1 MIPQNQH
8 SAGMSKTSTQIN
20 SPHWPLTDL
29 AASLPASV
37 PFIGPETIERQT
49 GIPFAARLGANEQ
62 RFGPSP
68 LAVRAMAQAAGDAWM
83 YGDPEN
89 HDLKAALAMRQGC
102 TPAHIVLGE
111 GVDGLLGLIV
121 RLCVAAGD
129 AVVTSRGTYPTFN
142 YHVTGFGGA
151 LHLAPYAGDASD
163 PQALVDLAH
172 RVGAKLVYIAN
183 PDNPMGSHHSADAI
197 RAMLDA
203 LPPQT
208 LLILDEAYIEFAPT
222 GTAPDIAPDDPRLI
236 RFRSFSKAYGL
247 AGIRL
252 GYGICAPDLARAFD
266 RVRNHFG
273 LGRIVQAGGL
283 AALGDTAHLA
293 HVLAGSVAARAR
305 IAQIADENGLRALPS
320 ATNFTCVD
328 LGRDGADTRRVLENL
343 AQGGIFVRMPSAA
356 PQDRC
361 LRISHGTAAD
371 LVLLAQA
378 LPRAL

>member
-1 MIPQNQH
+1 
-8 SAGMSKTSTQIN
+8 MSKTPPHIN
-20 SPHWPLTDL
+20 HTHWPLTDL
-29 AASLPASV
+29 AAALPATT
-37 PFIGPETIERQT
+37 PFVGPEAIERQM
-49 GIPFAARLGANEQ
+49 GRAFAARLGANEQ

-68 LAVRAMAQAAGDAWM
+68 LAVHAMAQAAGDAWM

-89 HDLKAALAMRQGC
+89 HDLKAALAMRHIC

-121 RLCVAAGD
+121 RLTVAAGD
-129 AVVTSRGTYPTFN
+129 SVVTSRGTYPTFN
-142 YHVTGFGGA
+142 YHVTGFGGT

-163 PQALVDLAH
+163 PPALVDLA
-172 RVGAKLVYIAN
+172 RRLGAKLVYIAN
-183 PDNPMGSHHSADAI
+183 PDNPMGSHHSADTI

-203 LPPQT
+203 LPPHT

-222 GTAPDIAPDDPRLI
+222 VTAPDIAPDDPRLI

-247 AGIRL
+247 AGLRL
-252 GYGICAPDLARAFD
+252 GYGICAPDLSRAFD

-283 AALGDTAHLA
+283 AALADAAHLA
-293 HVLAGSVAARAR
+293 QVLAGSAEARAR
-305 IAQIADENGLRALPS
+305 IAQIADECGLRALPS

-328 LGRDGADTRRVLENL
+328 LGRDGDYTRGVLANL
-343 AQGGIFVRMPSAA
+343 AQSGIFIRMPAAA

-361 LRISHGTAAD
+361 LRISHGTMAD
-371 LVLLAQA
+371 LDLLADA